1 MSVTAEAMNDH
12 TNPPIGAEFRGY
24 RIDALIGQGG
34 MGVVYRAFDLRLK
47 RSVALKL
54 MAPELGRDERFRE
67 RFAREAE
74 LAMALEHPNVV
85 PIHDAGE
92 ADGRL
97 YLVMRDVEGTDLR
110 TLLKREGALAPARA
124 LTIAGQVAAALDA
137 AHAQGLVHRDVKPSN
152 VLLDGNEHVYLA
164 DFGLTRRFSDESAIA
179 GDARS
184 LGTPAYLAPE
194 QIEGGPVDGRAD
206 VYSLACLLFE
216 CLTATA
222 PFLSDSRLG
231 VAWAHLEDDPPRAS
245 DRLHGLSAAVDAV
258 IAKGMA
264 KDPAERY
271 ATCGELIAVARSAL
285 GVGESNGRNRRAV
298 ALGALAATAVIAGA
312 LLAAFTFVY
321 GGDASA
327 GADPVVRGNSLVRID
342 PRTNEIDAVV
352 KVGAD
357 PVATAA
363 AGDTVW
369 VYNHADKT
377 VSEIDARTNAVR
389 QVTPVSTTPFD
400 VSFLTGPLLAADDR
414 GAWLIGLDL
423 KTGKALLTRLLVG
436 PEAKI
441 EYPVH
446 GALLGVVVGD
456 SALWL
461 LAGRKDGSVV
471 LRIDPATGTVR
482 QTIALDTPNVA
493 SIGFGYG
500 RVWVVT
506 RGASLYRIDARS
518 GKVTG
523 KRRLGECAARPGIG
537 YGSIWLC
544 VCNPGSSMLRIDP
557 DTLRIELARNA
568 VPAQDGMFGLGHG
581 SVWWSD
587 QANGTVTRYRP
598 QTGDRSATIFV
609 TPNAGGLEPG
619 NLSAGSLAAGA
630 GAVWIAVA
638 RA

>member
-1 MSVTAEAMNDH
+1 MNAH
-12 TNPPIGAEFRGY
+12 TNPPIGAEFHGY

-110 TLLKREGALAPARA
+110 ALLQREGALAPARA

-152 VLLDGNEHVYLA
+152 VLLDGSEHVYLA
-164 DFGLTRRFSDESAIA
+164 DFGLTRRFSDDGALT

-194 QIEGGPVDGRAD
+194 QIEGGQVDGRAD

-216 CLTATA
+216 CLTATP

-231 VAWAHLEDDPPRAS
+231 VAWAHLEENPPLAS
-245 DRLHGLSAAVDAV
+245 DRLHGLPAAVDAV

-264 KDPAERY
+264 KDPVERY
-271 ATCGELIAVARSAL
+271 ATCGELIAAARSAL
-285 GVGESNGRNRRAV
+285 GVGESNGRNRRAL
-298 ALGALAATAVIAGA
+298 ALGALAATTVILGA
-312 LLAAFTFVY
+312 LLAAFTFVW

-327 GADPVVRGNSLVRID
+327 GAEPVVRGNSLVRID
-342 PRTNEIDAVV
+342 PRTNEIDAVI

-357 PVATAA
+357 PAATAA
-363 AGDTVW
+363 AGNTVW
-369 VYNHADKT
+369 VYNHRDTT
-377 VSEIDARTNAVR
+377 VSEIDTHTNRVR
-389 QVTPVSTTPFD
+389 DLTPVATTPFD
-400 VSFLTGPLLAADDR
+400 RSNETGPVLTADDG
-414 GAWLIGLDL
+414 GAWLIGFALQ
-423 KTGKALLTRLLVG
+423 TGQPLLTRLLPG
-436 PEAKI
+436 PRGKVD
-441 EYPVH
+441 YPVK
-446 GALLGVVVGD
+446 GVLLGVVVGEG
-456 SALWL
+456 SVWI
-461 LAGRKDGSVV
+461 LASRASGSVV
-471 LRIDPATGTVR
+471 LRVDPTTGAVR
-482 QTIALDTPNVA
+482 QTIPLGTTTGS
-493 SIGFGYG
+493 SIGFGHG
-500 RVWVVT
+500 RVWVVAQ
-506 RGASLYRIDARS
+506 GASLIRIDARS
-518 GKVTG
+518 GRVTG
-523 KRRLGECAARPGIG
+523 KRRVGECAVRPGIG
-537 YGSIWLC
+537 YGSVWLC

-557 DTLRIELARNA
+557 DTLRTQLARNS
-568 VPAQDGMFGLGHG
+568 VPAQEGAFSLGYG

-587 QANGTVTRYRP
+587 GANGAVARFKP
-598 QTGDRSATIFV
+598 QTGDRAATTFV
-609 TPNAGGLEPG
+609 TANAHGLTPA
-619 NLSAGSLAAGA
+619 NLAIGSLSAGA

-638 RA
+638 KT